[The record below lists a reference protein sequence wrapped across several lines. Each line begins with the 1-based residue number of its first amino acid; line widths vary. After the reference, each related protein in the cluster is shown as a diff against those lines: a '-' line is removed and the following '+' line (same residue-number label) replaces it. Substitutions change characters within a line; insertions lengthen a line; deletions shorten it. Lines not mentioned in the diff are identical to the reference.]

1 MPAMCNAAAHEHTL
15 AQVFLLS
22 GPNHS
27 QRAVPSACD
36 PSVLAVLGSASPP
49 RLSKTFN
56 FPGPTLTCQGRDLDF
71 EGRTLTFE
79 GRSLTFEGRTLTSQ
93 GRTLTFQGQTL
104 TFQGR
109 TLTFQ
114 GQTLTFWGRH
124 STSRMQP
131 SVSRIKHFPGMLAV
145 VRKHA
150 CPWNQS
156 VLHASCWF

>member
-1 MPAMCNAAAHEHTL
+1 
-15 AQVFLLS
+15 
-22 GPNHS
+22 
-27 QRAVPSACD
+27 
-36 PSVLAVLGSASPP
+36 
-49 RLSKTFN
+49 
-56 FPGPTLTCQGRDLDF
+56 LTF

-79 GRSLTFEGRTLTSQ
+79 GRTLTFEGQ
-93 GRTLTFQGQTL
+93 TLTFQGRTL

-131 SVSRIKHFPGMLAV
+131 SVSRIKHFTGMLAV
-145 VRKHA
+145 VRKHG

-156 VLHASCWF
+156 VPACKLLVLTPNESIPMSGHPSRAEGRNLAGDLAAQPLWRPPVNKTGNSRKTESYRAQSCSAAFMITG